1 MSLCYTLLDV
11 AGGYSPSMLDAMR
24 RALDL
29 SKILGTLEQ
38 DYHSLTFEE
47 VFRLATLGG
56 SQGQAH
62 RHKPPWFLHTLCCVP
77 FKIKAHFN
85 FLIIPTKSR
94 ELQSELMC
102 FSLLVR

>member
-1 MSLCYTLLDV
+1 MSLHYTLSDV

-29 SKILGTLEQ
+29 TKILGTMDQ

-56 SQGQAH
+56 SQGQTHASMGSAVYNLN
-62 RHKPPWFLHTLCCVP
+62 KKNALTFL
-77 FKIKAHFN
+77 
-85 FLIIPTKSR
+85 
-94 ELQSELMC
+94 
-102 FSLLVR
+102 SLLSSPGSFSKS